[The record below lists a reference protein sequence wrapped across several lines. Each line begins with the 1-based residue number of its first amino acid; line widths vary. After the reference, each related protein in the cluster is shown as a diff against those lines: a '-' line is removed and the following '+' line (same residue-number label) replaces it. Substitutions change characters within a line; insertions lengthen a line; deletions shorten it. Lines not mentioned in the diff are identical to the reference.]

1 MRDDIIIPDI
11 QDKTEY
17 LIKDVINRII
27 LGDALDVLPKLE
39 SECVDMVFVDP
50 PYNLQLPG
58 RKLVRWSGTI
68 VDGVGDAWDKFEGF
82 DDYDRFSEAWLRE
95 VRRVM
100 KPTATLWVIG
110 TYHNIFRIGKIMQ
123 DIGFWI
129 LNNVIWLKSNP
140 VPNFRKV
147 RFTNATETLIWAV
160 KDKSVKK
167 YTFHADK
174 AKELGFGKIGAN
186 IWGDPQKAEIA
197 PNVWEIPLCAGKK
210 RLKDAAGKKLH
221 STQKPVRLLERVI
234 LTSTEPGD
242 IVLDPMA
249 GTGTTGAAA
258 KMHGRRY
265 VMIEKVKLYADA
277 IQGRIEKLD

>member
-1 MRDDIIIPDI
+1 MRDEIIIEDI
-11 QDKTEY
+11 EDKTKY
-17 LIKDVINRII
+17 LIKDIVNGII
-27 LGDALDVLPKLE
+27 LGNALQVLPKLE
-39 SECVDMVFVDP
+39 PECVDMVFVDP

-58 RKLVRWSGTI
+58 RKLVRWSGTV
-68 VDGVGDAWDKFEGF
+68 VDGVGDAWDKFDGF

-110 TYHNIFRIGKIMQ
+110 TYHNIFRIGRIMQ

-129 LNNVIWLKSNP
+129 LNDVIWLKSNP

-160 KDKSVKK
+160 RDKDCKK
-167 YTFHADK
+167 YRFNSDQ
-174 AKELGFGKIGAN
+174 AKEFGLGKVGAN
-186 IWGDPQKAEIA
+186 IWQ
-197 PNVWEIPLCAGKK
+197 IPLCAGKE
-210 RLKDAAGKKLH
+210 RLKDAEGKKLH

-258 KMHGRRY
+258 KMHGRKY

-277 IQGRIEKLD
+277 VQGRIEKLD